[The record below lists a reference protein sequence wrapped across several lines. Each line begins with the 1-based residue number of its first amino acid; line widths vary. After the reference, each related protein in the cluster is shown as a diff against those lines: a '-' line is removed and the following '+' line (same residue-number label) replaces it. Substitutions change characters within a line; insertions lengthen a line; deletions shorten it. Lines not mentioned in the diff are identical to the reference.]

1 MHIGS
6 KSLIRSWNND
16 VQKLVG
22 DIQWIRT
29 WCGITNT
36 ELELLLQLLQDS
48 TDPSQ
53 PRSLM
58 PEAKKALLLIENK
71 LSHTQTYQYDPHWSI
86 DLAVYHQSKE
96 VSVLI
101 MQTPRGNMHILEW
114 IFFPARPHMS
124 VLALPEWLGSLSLQL
139 LQEGM
144 DVCSTPRAS
153 CTSSFFLR
161 KKRTAHRQTCCC
173 THIPKAGLCIALE
186 PARGESRAGALSS
199 EVTDTP
205 GVGSGQGQQQEPQ
218 EDASSPSKAE

>member
-22 DIQWIRT
+22 DIQWIWT

-53 PRSLM
+53 PRSLV

-101 MQTPRGNMHILEW
+101 MQTPRGNMHILER

-173 THIPKAGLCIALE
+173 THIPKAGLCIAL
-186 PARGESRAGALSS
+186 AAS
-199 EVTDTP
+199 
-205 GVGSGQGQQQEPQ
+205 QGRKQGR
-218 EDASSPSKAE
+218 STVL